1 MKTFRLIG
9 MALLAV
15 VMCVNFTSCSNDD
28 EEESNGGKSTQEL
41 LQGVWYDAYTDG
53 YPYFIVEKGYCYF
66 SNQPSTVYYGEKY
79 KYTFDSKNNM
89 LMCWMRKDRKSLVK
103 TGRLFMPTAR
113 KPVAVTAQ
121 PTRFMTCKK
130 VLSGRR

>member
-15 VMCVNFTSCSNDD
+15 VMSVNFASCSNDD

-79 KYTFDSKNNM
+79 KYTFDSKN
-89 LMCWMRKDRKSLVK
+89 SVV
-103 TGRLFMPTAR
+103 LFN
-113 KPVAVTAQ
+113 
-121 PTRFMTCKK
+121 F
-130 VLSGRR
+130 LSFKR

>member
-15 VMCVNFTSCSNDD
+15 VMSVNFASCSNDD

-66 SNQPSTVYYGEKY
+66 QINHQLYIMERSTS
-79 KYTFDSKNNM
+79 T
-89 LMCWMRKDRKSLVK
+89 LLILK
-103 TGRLFMPTAR
+103 T
-113 KPVAVTAQ
+113 
-121 PTRFMTCKK
+121 TC
-130 VLSGRR
+130 